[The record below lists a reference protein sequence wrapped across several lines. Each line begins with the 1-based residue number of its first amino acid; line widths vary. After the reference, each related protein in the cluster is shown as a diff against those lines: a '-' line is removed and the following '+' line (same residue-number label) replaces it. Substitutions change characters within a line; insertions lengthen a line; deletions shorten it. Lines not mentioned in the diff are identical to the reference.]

1 MHYFYLVKLKSR
13 RFIILHG
20 RAICLGILCVFF
32 VAPVVFAQSQS
43 ATETIIEK
51 IYQSE
56 LRVREHVDKKVEGI
70 ETKISAVDT
79 KVDNLSTTVGT
90 LSADVRENKTNIANM
105 KDDIR
110 ELKGAVDRI
119 WYGILGVLGT
129 LILSIAGYF
138 FKSWREGQGK
148 ADNVD
153 VVDGLADQIT
163 KLTSAQVEISDQIVK
178 LTSAQTEILERISAQ
193 AAISETRDL
202 SGHPK
207 VPIADELDG
216 LTDDTRSQQRGTGER
231 V

>member
-1 MHYFYLVKLKSR
+1 MLN
-13 RFIILHG
+13 G
-20 RAICLGILCVFF
+20 RTICLGVLCIFF
-32 VAPVVFAQSQS
+32 IASTVLAQSQS
-43 ATETIIEK
+43 ATETIIDR

-56 LRVREHVDKKVEGI
+56 AKVREHVDKKVESI

-79 KVDNLSTTVGT
+79 KVETLSTKVGT
-90 LSADVRENKTNIANM
+90 LSTDVAVNKTNIENM
-105 KDDIR
+105 QEDIR
-110 ELKGAVDRI
+110 DLKGTVDRI

-138 FKSWREGQGK
+138 VKSWREGQGK
-148 ADNVD
+148 ADTVD
-153 VVDGLADQIT
+153 VVDRLTEQIT

-193 AAISETRDL
+193 AAISETRDV

-207 VPIADELDG
+207 VPRMEGVDELI
-216 LTDDTRSQQRGTGER
+216 DDRQSQQRDTGER